1 LDKQTTD
8 CYPAAMT
15 LVKRLA
21 ALLLVAFLAGCS
33 NKNIDTTKLQA
44 AFPTNDGGNQEL
56 VTQGIDA
63 ISKTN
68 YPAALDTLEKLSYR
82 PQITKEQRIE
92 VQNVV
97 AQLKERIRKGQ

>member
-1 LDKQTTD
+1 MNLAT
-8 CYPAAMT
+8 
-15 LVKRLA
+15 RLA
-21 ALLLVAFLAGCS
+21 AILLIALVAGCS
-33 NKNIDTTKLQA
+33 HKNIDTTKVQA

-56 VTQGIDA
+56 VTQAVDA